1 MAETTGWVPEDNFP
15 GVALA
20 FGVGEF
26 DIVGDDVD
34 LFGVRAWKE
43 GREDASN
50 VGGHT
55 AGFFARLVVCVYI
68 NVSVLGGARLP
79 RDNNDGNTILLA
91 PNVEL
96 FKSRIKLDV

>member
-20 FGVGEF
+20 FGVGEL
-26 DIVGDDVD
+26 DVVGDDVD

-55 AGFFARLVVCVYI
+55 AGFFFFFARLVVCIHKRFGV
-68 NVSVLGGARLP
+68 GWGAL
-79 RDNNDGNTILLA
+79 T
-91 PNVEL
+91 
-96 FKSRIKLDV
+96 

>member
-55 AGFFARLVVCVYI
+55 AGFFCKVSCVCIHKRFGV
-68 NVSVLGGARLP
+68 GWGAL
-79 RDNNDGNTILLA
+79 T
-91 PNVEL
+91 
-96 FKSRIKLDV
+96 

>member
-1 MAETTGWVPEDNFP
+1 ML
-15 GVALA
+15 GVIPL
-20 FGVGEF
+20 V
-26 DIVGDDVD
+26 
-34 LFGVRAWKE
+34 
-43 GREDASN
+43 
-50 VGGHT
+50 
-55 AGFFARLVVCVYI
+55 FFARLVVCVYI

>member
-1 MAETTGWVPEDNFP
+1 MRQISVRQDGLGFVVAETTGWVPKDDFP

-20 FGVGEF
+20 FGVGEL
-26 DIVGDDVD
+26 DVVGDDVD

-55 AGFFARLVVCVYI
+55 AGFFFFLQ
-68 NVSVLGGARLP
+68 G
-79 RDNNDGNTILLA
+79 
-91 PNVEL
+91 
-96 FKSRIKLDV
+96 